1 MLMHEALFLAIFVCL
16 VGFFAGV
23 LAVLI
28 IYFLSDYKF
37 HSWPKKLVIDI
48 FFLLVCALCY
58 WGIHVLIQHAFTQDK
73 QTYCWMIEIAL
84 PIGMLIGRIGK
95 PIYAEIYH
103 H

>member
-37 HSWPKKLVIDI
+37 HSWPKKLVID
-48 FFLLVCALCY
+48 FFSSWYARSVT
-58 WGIHVLIQHAFTQDK
+58 GAFM
-73 QTYCWMIEIAL
+73 C
-84 PIGMLIGRIGK
+84 
-95 PIYAEIYH
+95 
-103 H
+103 